1 MEVEGGVSPEMTPYI
16 RSFKTFVAA
25 NMLFLLQGRTSS
37 HHLTDDKPS
46 EGVSKS
52 TFWIQP

>member
-1 MEVEGGVSPEMTPYI
+1 MTPHI

-37 HHLTDDKPS
+37 HHLTYAKASADDKHRLDYAERS
-46 EGVSKS
+46 R
-52 TFWIQP
+52 